1 MKITSIKKLQEQFVG
16 KVCTVLTTGIAKG
29 DFADH
34 QFADFFTGIVENI
47 DEDGV
52 FTRHHVTGCKNF
64 YTMQYIVGII
74 EEQVIDENNPEYQNI
89 VEDIKKNPP
98 KNPNGII
105 EIDPNKSP
113 FIDPAT
119 LASLQ
124 KQAHDFNKKM
134 IGKNQP

>member
-1 MKITSIKKLQEQFVG
+1 MEYV
-16 KVCTVLTTGIAKG
+16 
-29 DFADH
+29 
-34 QFADFFTGIVENI
+34 
-47 DEDGV
+47 
-52 FTRHHVTGCKNF
+52 
-64 YTMQYIVGII
+64 VGII

-98 KNPNGII
+98 RNPNGIV

-124 KQAHDFNKKM
+124 RQAHDFNKKM

>member
-16 KVCTVLTTGIAKG
+16 KVCTVLTTGIAKS

-34 QFADFFTGIVENI
+34 QFADFFTGIVESI

-64 YTMQYIVGII
+64 YTMQCVVGIV

-89 VEDIKKNPP
+89 VEEIKKNPP

-113 FIDPAT
+113 FIDPVT